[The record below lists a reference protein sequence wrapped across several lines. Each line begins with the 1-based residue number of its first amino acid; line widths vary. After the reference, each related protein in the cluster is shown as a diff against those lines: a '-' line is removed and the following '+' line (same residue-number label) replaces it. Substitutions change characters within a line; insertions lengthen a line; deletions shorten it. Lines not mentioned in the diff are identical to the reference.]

1 MALLYFV
8 FCAFR
13 KCLDVVGL
21 LLDMAVWLLSAS
33 ISALHSLPLLLS
45 SSALAVSEC
54 VASAAQGSLH
64 VLAGWLQLL
73 GGVSESFKM
82 LGHLLSHVLL
92 RTRELLHRGLLSGH
106 SVLRQACEACGILLS
121 LVLYLVNTV
130 VNMLLI
136 GVQNCFAAL
145 TGAWETVSGPLQEAL
160 ELSLTLLTFLHS
172 SLVGAS
178 ILLWT
183 PCQVALEF
191 LGSLGHVF
199 ATVFLLNVYGLVMTA
214 VIVTVVMLYLNPG
227 LPRRGAQHVSGM
239 PAMQRLQR
247 AMYRLYLLALE
258 RAQATLELV
267 TWQRTAW
274 QGSQPVARTPQASA
288 SNRGSDRDSRDPPGL
303 APAGDFAAHAHYPP
317 DHAGREVGDN
327 SPPQGPLLGYG
338 SSDPVPDCLG
348 SDRLLESHQA
358 PLMEVTYKEPAVTSS
373 LLTLLKEH
381 EERKKCVICQD
392 SAKTVLL
399 LPCRHLCLCRG
410 CADILLCLPAPQHSC
425 PLCRHAIL
433 HTMDVTNTDNLRG
446 SCFLWRLPCHDPKTW
461 DCQTQLLPSI
471 FRFLFDLPV

>member
-303 APAGDFAAHAHYPP
+303 APA
-317 DHAGREVGDN
+317 
-327 SPPQGPLLGYG
+327 
-338 SSDPVPDCLG
+338 VPDCLG

-433 HTMDVTNTDNLRG
+433 HTMDVYL
-446 SCFLWRLPCHDPKTW
+446 
-461 DCQTQLLPSI
+461 
-471 FRFLFDLPV
+471 